1 MMTIPF
7 FWVEPV
13 FSKVRF
19 ACVHDKKKIPPKGC
33 VLALEGIFDPIWE
46 GCGNTYLR

>member
-1 MMTIPF
+1 MTDLGL
-7 FWVEPV
+7 WVEQVSPE
-13 FSKVRF
+13 VRF
-19 ACVHDKKKIPPKGC
+19 VCVHDKKKIPPKGC